1 MWKVLNAIYYP
12 HNKLGKGYLAGLGRR
27 GNNPNKDARRVQ
39 QARDT
44 LESAKV
50 KLEKAKILRERLN
63 VTNNEAAIQ
72 RPFLPAIQQVT
83 HEIFL

>member
-12 HNKLGKGYLAGLGRR
+12 HNKLGKGYLARTGEGVEIIQTRMP
-27 GNNPNKDARRVQ
+27 GGATQ
-39 QARDT
+39 EI

-63 VTNNEAAIQ
+63 SN
-72 RPFLPAIQQVT
+72 
-83 HEIFL
+83 